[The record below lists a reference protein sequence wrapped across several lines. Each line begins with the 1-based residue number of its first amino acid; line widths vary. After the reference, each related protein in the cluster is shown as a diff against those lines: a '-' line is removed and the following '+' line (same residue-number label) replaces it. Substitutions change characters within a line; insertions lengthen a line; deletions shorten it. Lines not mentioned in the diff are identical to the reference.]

1 MRSLNFD
8 PLSFGLTNS
17 VMFYANAAAFLL
29 GANLIDNKM
38 YNVTARDVMLVL
50 NCMVFGAQL
59 VGTAACFMPD

>member
-1 MRSLNFD
+1 
-8 PLSFGLTNS
+8 
-17 VMFYANAAAFLL
+17 MFYANAAAFLL
-29 GANLIDNKM
+29 GAYLIDNKM